1 MRYHS
6 LASCGSTAVTSGA
19 GERKGQKLL
28 KARLLAA
35 GASLLALGIIDP
47 SEAEAVNIPGV
58 WQHAEGLIAIN
69 LFEVA
74 EGDPPANSGA
84 DETDINAGG
93 HALAEAIVSCAESAT
108 CAFPGAVFQYA
119 HGSQSAA
126 NSIIV
131 DGGLSVGAHA
141 LAEGGA
147 ATAAGII
154 QIGLWQVAAADEA
167 VHNEIAIGGLVDVIA
182 SGSAIATTGSAVA
195 FAGIGAG
202 ISQIATSIGIDGTAS
217 NSIDNSGAVTIA
229 AEAVADAALA
239 DAAATAFVGVGIYQE
254 ANGQELAGANF
265 FNNGSVLVEASA
277 SAVAENGIAVA
288 TASAAGIVQFADAR
302 TQQFASTLT
311 SGGLLVGVTSNT
323 PSGPSSATLSN
334 SGSIEV
340 GVDAAASGGID
351 AAATGAALGVG
362 QFVSGSEASAT
373 IDNSGSIGISASV
386 DAEGSGTP
394 RGVVFVSGISQA
406 ATAFDFSTVETIDQN
421 GVLTYQLSSTPVGPA
436 VASFANAGDISVAG
450 EVDVVALGTSS
461 MAEGLGVAF
470 VDGFDQYANGDE
482 RLGEH

>member
-19 GERKGQKLL
+19 DERKGQKLL

-74 EGDPPANSGA
+74 EGDPPAISGA
-84 DETDINAGG
+84 DEIDINAGG

-131 DGGLSVGAHA
+131 DGGLSIGANA

-265 FNNGSVLVEASA
+265 SNNGSVLVEASA
-277 SAVAENGIAVA
+277 SASCREWDRRRDGFCGRNCAVCGC
-288 TASAAGIVQFADAR
+288 THAAVRKHSDLR
-302 TQQFASTLT
+302 
-311 SGGLLVGVTSNT
+311 
-323 PSGPSSATLSN
+323 
-334 SGSIEV
+334 
-340 GVDAAASGGID
+340 
-351 AAATGAALGVG
+351 
-362 QFVSGSEASAT
+362 
-373 IDNSGSIGISASV
+373 
-386 DAEGSGTP
+386 
-394 RGVVFVSGISQA
+394 R
-406 ATAFDFSTVETIDQN
+406 
-421 GVLTYQLSSTPVGPA
+421 PVGGSNQQHA
-436 VASFANAGDISVAG
+436 VGPIVRHL
-450 EVDVVALGTSS
+450 V
-461 MAEGLGVAF
+461 
-470 VDGFDQYANGDE
+470 QQ
-482 RLGEH
+482 REHRSRRGCSRFGRN